1 MTPRERVLA
10 VLRHE
15 AVDRVPW
22 FGDLDYWAT
31 SLIHRGERPAG
42 FTESSDYLAWH
53 RELGVGFYLQGW
65 FPMKL
70 GVTGGDVGDRDDG
83 VKRERTIHT
92 PKGTLRERWEWS
104 AQTFSWAPE
113 ERLVKSID
121 DLRIYRW
128 VAEHADWSADYA
140 YAARRG
146 PQIGDQGVLLGY
158 LHHSPLMQM
167 VALDAGI
174 EFVAVTDADDPDL
187 LASTLAAWAEA
198 LVPAQRIAIESPA
211 EVLMIPDNLSSEVVG
226 TRLFERYLRP
236 YYETWTPRVRDA
248 GKPSCVHL
256 DGTLRGLLAQVGG
269 CGFTFVEAMT
279 PAPVGDVPVSAW
291 PSFRGGSDVVYWG
304 GIPGAYFSPVVSDAE
319 FERHVRETLS
329 VMRADRRMVL
339 GVADQVPPD
348 ALERRVR
355 RVADLVD
362 EQGRYGSPPQGRY
375 D

>member
-15 AVDRVPW
+15 AADQVPW

-31 SLIHRGERPAG
+31 SLVHRGLRPAG
-42 FTESSDYLAWH
+42 FTGSSDYLAWH
-53 RELGVGFYLQGW
+53 RDLGVGFYLQGW

-70 GVTGGDVGDRDDG
+70 EITGGELEDRDDG
-83 VKRERTIHT
+83 VKRERTIRT

-104 AQTFSWAPE
+104 AQTFSWAPA
-113 ERLVKSID
+113 ERLVKTID
-121 DLRIYRW
+121 DLGVYRW
-128 VAEHADWSADYA
+128 VAEHAGWAADYA

-146 PQIGDQGVLLGY
+146 PQVGDQGVLLGY

-174 EFVAVTDADDPDL
+174 EFVAVTAADEPGLLDA
-187 LASTLAAWAEA
+187 TLAAWAEA

-236 YYETWTPRVRDA
+236 YYTAWTPRIRAA
-248 GKPSCVHL
+248 GKLSCVHL
-256 DGTLRGLLAQVGG
+256 DGTLRGLLGPVSG
-269 CGFTFVEAMT
+269 CGFTFIEALT

-291 PSFRGGSDVVYWG
+291 PSFRDGSDVVYWG
-304 GIPGAYFSPVVSDAE
+304 GIPGAYFSPVVSEAE
-319 FERHVRETLS
+319 FERHVREVLGL
-329 VMRADRRMVL
+329 MRADRGMVL

-355 RVADLVD
+355 RVAGLV
-362 EQGRYGSPPQGRY
+362 EEHGVY